1 MNVFYCDQQD
11 YVKKNGYVNASPQ
24 LYTFVRA
31 KAVVSIEKQ
40 CYQPVR
46 DEQDLVSESNS
57 QREGQPYALKAE
69 GVKSSPAHSLD
80 TPASLH

>member
-1 MNVFYCDQQD
+1 M
-11 YVKKNGYVNASPQ
+11 KNGYVNESPQ
-24 LYTFVRA
+24 LCTFVRA
-31 KAVVSIEKQ
+31 IVVSIKKQ

-57 QREGQPYALKAE
+57 QRAGQPYALKAE